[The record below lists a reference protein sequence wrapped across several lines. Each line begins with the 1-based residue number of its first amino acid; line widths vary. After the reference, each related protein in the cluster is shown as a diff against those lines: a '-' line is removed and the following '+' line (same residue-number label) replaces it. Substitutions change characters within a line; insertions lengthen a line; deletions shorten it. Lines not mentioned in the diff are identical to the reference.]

1 MFAMSRVNRTRPAL
15 RYAFEH
21 CRCVQGL
28 IVTADRVVDSDADDT
43 QDLEKL
49 KEMLS
54 MLAQKYSTADIA
66 ELGFDKATA
75 NNAGAYSR

>member
-1 MFAMSRVNRTRPAL
+1 MMCFIASTVHAFKHLSPA
-15 RYAFEH
+15 H

-28 IVTADRVVDSDADDT
+28 IVTADRVVDSDSDDT

-54 MLAQKYSTADIA
+54 MLAQKYSTADVA
-66 ELGFDKATA
+66 DLGFDKATA